1 MRRLVFALLLTLPLL
16 VPASAEAVSIR
27 DIIELT
33 KAGLGDNVL
42 LALIEV
48 DGGVF
53 NIDTETLTKLKAAG
67 VSDPVIVALV
77 RSGRRPPPQEPVP
90 VNAPQTASEPQP
102 DYPQPQPE
110 VREVMVPVPYAVPV
124 TVPVFVAVD
133 RVHRRGLAADRAL
146 IIRQPTIGNPFPST
160 QFRVAGPKL
169 TDTPP
174 QPKDA
179 KPVFWGSGGKL
190 RPDAWGQRDR

>member
-1 MRRLVFALLLTLPLL
+1 MRRMVIVLLLILPL
-16 VPASAEAVSIR
+16 VPASAEAVSVR

-53 NIDTETLTKLKAAG
+53 NIDNETLTRLKAAG
-67 VSDPVIVALV
+67 VSEQVIVALV
-77 RSGRRPPPQEPVP
+77 RSGRTRLPQEPVP
-90 VNAPQTASEPQP
+90 VTAPETAPEPQP
-102 DYPQPQPE
+102 YYPQPQPE

-133 RVHRRGLAADRAL
+133 RFHRRRVVDDRAL
-146 IIRQPTIGNPFPST
+146 VIQQPTIGNPFPST

-174 QPKDA
+174 QPRAA
-179 KPVFWGSGGKL
+179 KPVYWGSGGKL

>member
-1 MRRLVFALLLTLPLL
+1 MRRIVIALLLILPL

-53 NIDTETLTKLKAAG
+53 NIDPETLTKLKTAG
-67 VSDPVIVALV
+67 VSEPVIVALV
-77 RSGRRPPPQEPVP
+77 RSGRMPPPQEPVP
-90 VNAPQTASEPQP
+90 VTAPETASQLQP
-102 DYPQPQPE
+102 DYPQPQPQ

-133 RVHRRGLAADRAL
+133 RVHRRGIVANRAL
-146 IIRQPTIGNPFPST
+146 IIQQPTIGNPFPST
-160 QFRVAGPKL
+160 QFRVGGPKL

-174 QPKDA
+174 QPRAA
-179 KPVFWGSGGKL
+179 KPVYWGSGGKL
-190 RPDAWGQRDR
+190 RPDAWGERDR